1 MPVDSLATPDSG
13 SQQEAIEIF
22 DAFSMPNVRFDPA
35 RKSFSFVVNPKRPF
49 NAPAASRY
57 D

>member
-1 MPVDSLATPDSG
+1 MLGYG
-13 SQQEAIEIF
+13 SWQEAIEIF

-49 NAPAASRY
+49 NAPATSRY